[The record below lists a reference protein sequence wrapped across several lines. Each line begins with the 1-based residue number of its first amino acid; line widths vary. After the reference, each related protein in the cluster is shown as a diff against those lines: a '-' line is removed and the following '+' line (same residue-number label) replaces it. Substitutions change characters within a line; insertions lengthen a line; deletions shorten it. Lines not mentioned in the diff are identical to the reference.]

1 MSVIPAF
8 YRTIGNVSGLP
19 LNWRDEVTGVLPTA
33 VMRYLNH
40 RIDGTS
46 IDEIDLELVRAYLQ
60 HFIEAPCWNH
70 MNDIPEMG
78 MASDLADLRRDVRD
92 LKTPDAIAAW
102 IHRCLD
108 LGIDPL

>member
-19 LNWRDEVTGVLPTA
+19 LNWRHEVTGVLPTA

-70 MNDIPEMG
+70 MDDNPEM
-78 MASDLADLRRDVRD
+78 APDLAKLRRDIVG
-92 LKTPDAIAAW
+92 LKTPDAIAEW